1 VGLLG
6 PHCLVVGDATDPEP
20 TAATSLERAN
30 QLLDRVVQSVSKAW
44 NAHRTAMEANG
55 AYRQAF
61 YSGGTALL
69 SAGTTRNLW
78 MAVIGMLLSLCV
90 AVFGPIK
97 PVWSARPL
105 SHWDE
110 EDSYDRW

>member
-1 VGLLG
+1 MFTFVTSKTSHLVHHALELL
-6 PHCLVVGDATDPEP
+6 
-20 TAATSLERAN
+20 S
-30 QLLDRVVQSVSKAW
+30 QLLDRVAQSVSKAW

-61 YSGGTALL
+61 YAGGTALL

-78 MAVIGMLLSLCV
+78 MAVVGMLLSLYV

-105 SHWDE
+105 SHWDDDE
-110 EDSYDRW
+110 PYDRW